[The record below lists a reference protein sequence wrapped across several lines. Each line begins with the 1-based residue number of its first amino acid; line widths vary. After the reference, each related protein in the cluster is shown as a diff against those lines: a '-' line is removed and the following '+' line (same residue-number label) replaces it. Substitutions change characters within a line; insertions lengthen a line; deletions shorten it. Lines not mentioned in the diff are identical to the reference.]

1 MTNAEECNM
10 SMIEYV
16 YLRLFEQG
24 NKFAKNNVERLNVLF
39 RWFGLPPP
47 VEGLLKARER
57 ERTKKEALSLD
68 HHKNLYIYIYIYILS
83 IYIYIHIPIS
93 YIIVCTVSQSHQKH
107 NLYPSFPTAKVFVPL
122 ILWDVHLL
130 SLHSLKR
137 TLDRS

>member
-68 HHKNLYIYIYIYILS
+68 HHKNLYIYIFIYCLYIYISIFRYHISLS
-83 IYIYIHIPIS
+83 VQCPNHMRSTIYIQAFQLRKSS
-93 YIIVCTVSQSHQKH
+93 Y
-107 NLYPSFPTAKVFVPL
+107 L
-122 ILWDVHLL
+122 
-130 SLHSLKR
+130 
-137 TLDRS
+137 